1 MGIFKQCG
9 CHLHF
14 IVSPDLL
21 DEDGL
26 QAEAIV
32 VGY

>member
-9 CHLHF
+9 CHLYF
-14 IVSPDLL
+14 IVSSDLL

-26 QAEAIV
+26 QAEVIE